1 MALILRKDTL
11 TPLSY
16 EQMDGNFE
24 FLQTEITDLQSGLGI
39 SPDYIRSLFY
49 GGPGITYDNT
59 TGEIKF
65 TGGNTVVTSINGR
78 SGTVT
83 LTTADFNLNTSDIEE
98 GVNEYFTS
106 TRAWD
111 AVRDRINVGSG
122 LSKVNNVSGFTIT
135 PRNFN
140 IALVGDI
147 VGSAR
152 VSELNDVVI
161 DTRLFGVTI
170 DTNNITVTEG
180 VIVRSPPTVPG
191 TRRFTGLDFDPNDFL
206 VTDTGNFATI
216 KSRQNDNAVIE
227 IVGNAI
233 SGTVFGTIT
242 ETESGIDVTFDREN
256 GAIRVAPRD
265 FKITLTGAVTGE
277 GTVTRLRDVTINT
290 LNSQG
295 FITGFDAYI
304 DVNKV
309 NVDKLTE
316 FQFDVNA
323 FKIRAENKRLFIS
336 TKDALTPQDVRDII
350 GNTVQGTEQDV
361 DLSTLTET
369 GIIVTYDRNNNTL
382 SVAPRDFTIS
392 VEGGMTGSVKI
403 SRLRDSTLTLINS
416 NNYIAGLDVFSDV
429 NKSNNEKITEF
440 QFNAQAFD
448 LVTSGNRATLNIKN
462 SLTPQDVRDIVGD
475 TVKGTQRD
483 VDLSTLSETGIIVTY
498 DRINNTLSVAP
509 RNFEIEIVGAVSGK
523 AVVSRLRDTRI
534 TVENINNYIQG
545 VDIFSDI
552 NKVNANKVNEFQ
564 FDVNDFGVSTVNN
577 RAYLR
582 IKNALNPQDVRDII
596 GSTVQGTE
604 QDVDLSTLTETGIIV
619 TYDRANNT
627 LSVAPRNF
635 TITIDGAV
643 SGEATITRL
652 RDVVLTTQNIN
663 NYISGFDVFS
673 DVNQVN
679 TNKITKLEFDPDA
692 FEVTA
697 LSDKAKLSLK
707 NILSS
712 QDVRDI
718 IGSTVQGTEQDVDLS
733 TLTET
738 GIIVT
743 YDRANNTLSVA
754 PRNFTITIDGAVS
767 GQATITRLRD
777 VTLTTNNINNY
788 ISGLDVYSD
797 VNKVNTNK
805 ITELSFDL
813 SQFIVTASNNR
824 TSISIGDIL
833 NPQDIRDIIGDTV
846 TGTQRGVDLSTLTET
861 GIIVTYD
868 RDNNTLSVAPRNFT
882 ITIDGAVSGSA
893 TITRLRDVTL
903 TTNNINNY
911 ISGLDV
917 YSDVNK
923 INVNK
928 ITELSFSL
936 SDFDVSS
943 DNNRAILALKN
954 ILTTSDIRDII
965 GDTITG
971 TERDVDLSTL
981 TETGIIVTYDREN
994 NTLSV
999 APRNFT
1005 ITIDGAVSGSA
1016 TISRLRDVTLTTL
1029 NTNNYISGF
1038 DVYSDVNKVN
1048 VNKITELSF
1057 DLNQFIV
1064 TADDNRTSISI
1075 GDILNPQ
1082 DIRDIIGTT
1091 VSGTE
1096 RDVDLSTITETGI
1109 IVTYD
1114 RDNNTL
1120 SVAPRNFTI
1129 TIDGAVSGS
1138 ATISRLRD
1146 VTLTTNNVNNYI
1158 SGFDVYSDVN
1168 KVNVSK
1174 ITEISFDLSQF
1185 IVTADD
1191 NRTNISIGD
1200 ILNPRDIRDIIG
1212 ETITGTERDVDLSTI
1227 TETGIIVT
1235 YDRDNN
1241 TLSVAPRNFT
1251 ITLAGAVSGSA
1262 TISRLRDVTLTTNN
1276 INNYISGL
1284 DVYSDVNKVNV
1295 AKVTEFSFDPAQ
1307 FDVISA
1313 NQRVLVGI
1321 KGSLTSQDV
1330 RDIIGNTIQGTEQDV
1345 DLSTLTETGIIVTYD
1360 RANNTLSVAPRN
1372 FTITLAGAVSGS
1384 ATISRLGDVTL
1395 TTNNVNNY
1403 ISGFDVYSDV
1413 NKVNVNK
1420 ITELSFD
1427 LNQFIVTADDN
1438 RTSISIGDIL
1448 NPQDI
1453 RDIIGNTISGTERN
1467 VDLSTITE
1475 TGIIVTYDRDNNTLS
1490 VAPRNFT
1497 ITLAGAVSGSATI
1510 SRLGDV
1516 TLTTN
1521 NVNNYISGLDVYS
1534 DVNKVNIEKITN
1546 LKFNLNDFIVQAS
1559 QNQATLSLK
1568 NILSPS
1574 DVKDIIGNT
1583 ILGTENSADL
1593 SSLTETGI
1601 IVSYNTDNQSLS
1613 IAPRNFTIT
1622 LEGAVTGSATIRKLR
1637 DVVLTTY
1644 NTNNYIAGLDLFE
1657 GSNKSNISKITELE
1671 FDQVNFDV
1679 NATNQRTVVTLKNQL
1694 STTDIRNIIGQTVT
1708 GTEMSADL
1716 STLTETGIIVNYSK
1730 ANGTLSIA
1738 PRNFTINLTGA
1749 VTGTA
1754 TISKLRDATINV
1766 INSNNYIS
1774 GLDIY
1779 DGVDKKNIT
1788 PIKSVVFD
1796 PAQFTITTDGTSAN
1810 VQFNNPIDS
1819 QAVRDIIGTTVLG
1832 ESRDPITGRV
1842 SETGIIVT
1850 YDSDNNTLSVAPQDF
1865 SITLIGDVTGTTT
1878 ISKLRSG
1885 TIQTTTT
1892 AIKGLGISRNNVA
1905 FDSGVKN
1912 LNFSSNFI
1920 LTRDAS
1926 TNTLAVDISNLL
1938 NTNQVL
1944 SIVGDA
1950 LTGSQNGIAVG
1961 YNSNERQFSYNLANL
1976 EVNLQG
1982 AISGAAT
1989 LEYSGT
1995 GTQTLNIVTE
2005 IGEIGSGLDVKD
2017 EGQTK
2022 GTSVSA
2028 INFVG
2033 GGVTT
2038 AVSMDG
2044 SVATVSIPNSPAA
2057 EKFLLIDNGSA
2068 NVPNARRLVAG
2079 TGIVL
2084 SDSGAGD
2091 DFVIS
2096 ASGGEVLGKVQITYD
2111 GEIVDEVPTVN
2122 FIDSQQLFFE
2132 VTSDGSTNKVNVTAY
2147 SLLNGWYRKTQINNG
2162 TLTDKYGNSLDM
2174 GPIIGGI
2181 IENQINLGDIA

>member
-1 MALILRKDTL
+1 MALVFRKDTL
-11 TPLSY
+11 TPLTY

-24 FLQTEITDLQSGLGI
+24 FLQTEITELQSGLGI
-39 SPDYIRSLFY
+39 SPEYIRGLFY
-49 GGPGITYDNT
+49 GGPGITYNSA

-65 TGGNTVVTSINGR
+65 TGGSNVVTSINGQ
-78 SGTVT
+78 SGAVV
-83 LTTADFNLNTSDIEE
+83 LTAADLDITTSEISE
-98 GVNEYFTS
+98 GINQYYTPE
-106 TRAWD
+106 RAWD
-111 AVRDRINVGSG
+111 AIKDKINVAPG
-122 LSKVNNVSGFTIT
+122 LSKTYNVSGMTIA

-152 VSELNDVVI
+152 VTELNDIII

-170 DTNNITVTEG
+170 DTENITVTEG

-191 TRRFTGLDFDPNDFL
+191 TRRFTGLDFDPEDFL
-206 VTDTGNFATI
+206 VTDTGAYATI
-216 KSRQNDNAVIE
+216 RSRQNNDAIVE

-233 SGTVFGTIT
+233 SGTVFGEIT

-256 GAIRVAPRD
+256 GSIRVAPRD

-290 LNSQG
+290 INSQG
-295 FITGFDAYI
+295 YIKGIDAYS

-309 NVDKLTE
+309 NIEPLTE
-316 FQFDVNA
+316 VQFDVNA
-323 FKIRAENKRLFIS
+323 FNINAINKRLFIS
-336 TKDALTPQDVRDII
+336 TKNALTPQDVRDII

-361 DLSTLTET
+361 DLSTITET
-369 GIIVTYDRNNNTL
+369 GIIVTYDRANNTL
-382 SVAPRDFTIS
+382 SVAPRNFTITLDGAVS
-392 VEGGMTGSVKI
+392 GSATI
-403 SRLRDSTLTLINS
+403 SRLQDVTLTTFNV
-416 NNYIAGLDVFSDV
+416 NEYISGLDVFSDV
-429 NKSNNEKITEF
+429 NQANTRKITEL
-440 QFNAQAFD
+440 QFGLNAFD
-448 LVTSGNRATLNIKN
+448 ITTVGKRAFIDIKN
-462 SLTPQDVRDIVGD
+462 SLTPQDVRDI
-475 TVKGTQRD
+475 
-483 VDLSTLSETGIIVTY
+483 
-498 DRINNTLSVAP
+498 
-509 RNFEIEIVGAVSGK
+509 
-523 AVVSRLRDTRI
+523 
-534 TVENINNYIQG
+534 
-545 VDIFSDI
+545 
-552 NKVNANKVNEFQ
+552 
-564 FDVNDFGVSTVNN
+564 
-577 RAYLR
+577 
-582 IKNALNPQDVRDII
+582 I
-596 GSTVQGTE
+596 GNTVQGTE
-604 QDVDLSTLTETGIIV
+604 QDVDLSTITETGIIV

-643 SGEATITRL
+643 SGSATISRL
-652 RDVVLTTQNIN
+652 QDVTLTTNNIN
-663 NYISGFDVFS
+663 NYISGLDVYS
-673 DVNQVN
+673 DVNQVS
-679 TNKITKLEFDPDA
+679 TSKITQIQFDMDDFGVSA
-692 FEVTA
+692 IDNRAYLRIKNA
-697 LSDKAKLSLK
+697 LTP
-707 NILSS
+707 
-712 QDVRDI
+712 QDIRDI
-718 IGSTVQGTEQDVDLS
+718 VGDTVTGTERDVDLS
-733 TLTET
+733 TLSET

-743 YDRANNTLSVA
+743 YDRDNNTLSVA
-754 PRNFTITIDGAVS
+754 PRNFTITLDGAVS
-767 GQATITRLRD
+767 GSATITRLRD

-797 VNKVNTNK
+797 VNKVNENK

-813 SQFIVTASNNR
+813 NQFIVTANDNR

-846 TGTQRGVDLSTLTET
+846 SGTERDVDLSTLTET

-917 YSDVNK
+917 YSDVNQV
-923 INVNK
+923 NVNK
-928 ITELSFSL
+928 ITEFSFNL
-936 SDFDVSS
+936 DQFIVTA
-943 DNNRAILALKN
+943 DNNRTNISIGN
-954 ILTTSDIRDII
+954 ILNPQDIRDII
-965 GDTITG
+965 GDTVTG

-981 TETGIIVTYDREN
+981 SETGIIVTYDRDN

-1005 ITIDGAVSGSA
+1005 ITLDGAVGGSA
-1016 TISRLRDVTLTTL
+1016 TISRLRDVTLTTT
-1029 NTNNYISGF
+1029 NINNYISGL

-1048 VNKITELSF
+1048 VSKINEISF

-1064 TADDNRTSISI
+1064 TANDNRTNISI
-1075 GDILNPQ
+1075 GNILNPQ
-1082 DIRDIIGTT
+1082 DIRDIIGDT

-1138 ATISRLRD
+1138 ATISRLQD
-1146 VTLTTNNVNNYI
+1146 VTLTTNNINNYI
-1158 SGFDVYSDVN
+1158 SGLDVYSDVN

-1174 ITEISFDLSQF
+1174 INEISFDLNQF
-1185 IVTADD
+1185 AVTADN
-1191 NRTNISIGD
+1191 NRTNIALTG
-1200 ILNPRDIRDIIG
+1200 ILDQQDIRDIIG
-1212 ETITGTERDVDLSTI
+1212 DTITGTERDVDLSTI

-1251 ITLAGAVSGSA
+1251 ITIDGAVAGSA

-1295 AKVTEFSFDPAQ
+1295 AKVTEFGFDPAQ
-1307 FDVISA
+1307 FDIISA

-1321 KGSLTSQDV
+1321 KGALTSQDV
-1330 RDIIGNTIQGTEQDV
+1330 RDIIGNTIQGTEQDL

-1360 RANNTLSVAPRN
+1360 RDNNTLSVAPRN
-1372 FTITLAGAVSGS
+1372 FTITLDGAVSGS
-1384 ATISRLGDVTL
+1384 ATITRLQDVVL

-1403 ISGFDVYSDV
+1403 ISGLDVYSDV
-1413 NKVNVNK
+1413 NKVNENK
-1420 ITELSFD
+1420 ITEISFNLD
-1427 LNQFIVTADDN
+1427 QFIVTANDN

-1453 RDIIGNTISGTERN
+1453 RDIIGDTVSGTERD

-1497 ITLAGAVSGSATI
+1497 ITIDGAVSGSATV

-1521 NVNNYISGLDVYS
+1521 NINNYISGLDVYS

-1546 LKFNLNDFIVQAS
+1546 LKFNMDDFIVQAS

-1568 NILSPS
+1568 NILSPA
-1574 DVKDIIGNT
+1574 DVRDIIGNT
-1583 ILGTENSADL
+1583 IIGTEAGADL

-1622 LEGAVTGSATIRKLR
+1622 LDGAVTGSATIRKLR
-1637 DVVLTTY
+1637 DITLTTY
-1644 NTNNYIAGLDLFE
+1644 NTNNYISGLDLYE
-1657 GSNKSNISKITELE
+1657 GSNKTNVGKITELE

-1679 NATNQRTVVTLKNQL
+1679 NSTNERTVVTLKNQI
-1694 STTDIRNIIGQTVT
+1694 TQTDIRNIIGQTVT
-1708 GTEMSADL
+1708 GTELGADL
-1716 STLTETGIIVNYSK
+1716 SSLTETGIIVNYSK

-1749 VTGTA
+1749 VTGSAIITRLSD
-1754 TISKLRDATINV
+1754 TTINLV
-1766 INSNNYIS
+1766 NSNNYIS
-1774 GLDIY
+1774 GLDIF
-1779 DGVDKKNIT
+1779 DGVEKKNVT
-1788 PIKSVVFD
+1788 PIKSLVFD
-1796 PAQFTITTDGTSAN
+1796 PAQFNITTDGITAS
-1810 VQFNNPIDS
+1810 VQFNNPIDT

-1832 ESRDPITGRV
+1832 ESIDPVTGRT
-1842 SETGIIVT
+1842 SETGILVS
-1850 YDSDNNTLSVAPQDF
+1850 YEAENNFLSIAPQDF
-1865 SITLIGDVTGTTT
+1865 TISLIGDVSGTAT
-1878 ISKLRSG
+1878 ISKLRSA

-1892 AIKGLGISRNNVA
+1892 AIKGLGISSNSVP

-1912 LNFSSNFI
+1912 LNFSSNFT

-1926 TNTLAVDISNLL
+1926 TNTLAVDVSNLL

-1944 SIVGDA
+1944 SIVGGA
-1950 LTGSQNGIAVG
+1950 LTGSQNGIAVS

-1995 GTQTLNIVTE
+1995 GTQTLNIITE

-2017 EGQTK
+2017 EGETK

-2057 EKFLLIDNGSA
+2057 EKFLLIDQGSA

-2084 SDSGAGD
+2084 QDSGPGD
-2091 DFVIS
+2091 DFIIS
-2096 ASGGEVLGKVQITYD
+2096 ASGGEVLGKVQVTYD
-2111 GEIVDEVPTVN
+2111 GELVDEVPTVN
-2122 FIDSQQLFFE
+2122 FIDSQQVFFE

-2147 SLLNGWYRKTQINNG
+2147 SLLNGWFRKAQINNG

>member
-1 MALILRKDTL
+1 MTLVLRKDTL

-24 FLQTEITDLQSGLGI
+24 FLQTEITQLQSGLGI
-39 SPDYIRSLFY
+39 SPEYIRGLFS
-49 GGPGITYDNT
+49 GGPGITYNSA
-59 TGEIKF
+59 TGEIEF
-65 TGGNTVVTSINGR
+65 TGGSSVVTSINGQT
-78 SGTVT
+78 GAVT
-83 LTTADFNLNTSDIEE
+83 LTGADLDITTSEINE
-98 GVNEYFTS
+98 GINKYFTA

-111 AVRDRINVGSG
+111 AVNDKINVAPG
-122 LSKVNNVSGFTIT
+122 LTKTYNVNGFTIA

-140 IALVGDI
+140 IALVGDV

-152 VSELNDVVI
+152 VTELNDIVI
-161 DTRLFGVTI
+161 DTSLFGITI
-170 DTNNITVTEG
+170 DASNVTVTEG

-191 TRRFTGLDFDPNDFL
+191 TRRFTGLDFDPADFL
-206 VTDTGNFATI
+206 VTDAGSFAKIT
-216 KSRQNDNAVIE
+216 SRQNDSAVIE
-227 IVGNAI
+227 IVGNAM
-233 SGTVFGTIT
+233 SGAVFGDVT
-242 ETESGIDVTFDREN
+242 ETESGISVTFDPEN
-256 GAIRVAPRD
+256 GSIRISPRD
-265 FKITLTGAVTGE
+265 FTIRLTGAVTGE
-277 GTVTRLRDVTINT
+277 ATVSRLRDVTINT
-290 LNSQG
+290 INSNG
-295 FITGFDAYI
+295 YIKGIDAYS

-309 NVDKLTE
+309 NIEPLTE
-316 FQFDVNA
+316 VQFDVNA
-323 FKIRAENKRLFIS
+323 FTINAINKRLFIS
-336 TKDALTPQDVRDII
+336 PKNALSPQDVRDIIGNTVQGTEQDVDLSTITETGIIVTYDRDNNTLSVAPRNFTITLDGAVGGSVTISRLQDATLVATNINEYISGLDMYSDVNQVNTKKITEVQFGLNAFDITSVGNRAFIDLKNALTPQDVRDII

-361 DLSTLTET
+361 DLSTITET
-369 GIIVTYDRNNNTL
+369 GIIVTYDRDNNTL
-382 SVAPRDFTIS
+382 SVAPRNFTITLAGAVS
-392 VEGGMTGSVKI
+392 GSATI
-403 SRLRDSTLTLINS
+403 SRLQDVTLTTNNI

-429 NKSNNEKITEF
+429 NQVNTSKITE
-440 QFNAQAFD
+440 
-448 LVTSGNRATLNIKN
+448 I
-462 SLTPQDVRDIVGD
+462 
-475 TVKGTQRD
+475 
-483 VDLSTLSETGIIVTY
+483 
-498 DRINNTLSVAP
+498 
-509 RNFEIEIVGAVSGK
+509 
-523 AVVSRLRDTRI
+523 
-534 TVENINNYIQG
+534 
-545 VDIFSDI
+545 
-552 NKVNANKVNEFQ
+552 Q
-564 FDVNDFGVSTVNN
+564 FDTNDFGVSSVDD

-582 IKNALNPQDVRDII
+582 IKNALSPQDVRDII
-596 GSTVQGTE
+596 GNTVQGTE
-604 QDVDLSTLTETGIIV
+604 QDVDLSTITETGIIV
-619 TYDRANNT
+619 TYDRDNNT

-643 SGEATITRL
+643 SGQATISRL
-652 RDVVLTTQNIN
+652 QDVTLTTNNIN
-663 NYISGFDVFS
+663 NYIAGLDVFS
-673 DVNQVN
+673 DVNKVN
-679 TNKITKLEFDPDA
+679 VNKITEFSFNLDQFA
-692 FEVTA
+692 VTA
-697 LSDKAKLSLK
+697 NNNRANIELAG
-707 NILSS
+707 ILSP
-712 QDVRDI
+712 QDIRDI
-718 IGSTVQGTEQDVDLS
+718 IGDTVSGTERDVDLS

-743 YDRANNTLSVA
+743 YDRSNNTLSVA

-797 VNKVNTNK
+797 VNKVNSNK

-813 SQFIVTASNNR
+813 NQFIVTASNNR
-824 TSISIGDIL
+824 TNISIGDIL

-846 TGTQRGVDLSTLTET
+846 SGTERDVDLSTLTET

-923 INVNK
+923 VNSNK
-928 ITELSFSL
+928 ITELSFDLNQFIVTAS
-936 SDFDVSS
+936 
-943 DNNRAILALKN
+943 NNRTNVALTGILN
-954 ILTTSDIRDII
+954 SQDIRDII
-965 GDTITG
+965 GDTVTG

-981 TETGIIVTYDREN
+981 TETGIIVTYDRDN

-1005 ITIDGAVSGSA
+1005 ITIDGAVSGQATITRLRDVTLTTNNINNYISGLDVYSDVNKVNVSKINEISFDLNQFIVTADDNRTNISIGNILNPQDIRDIIGDTVTGTERDVDLSTITETGIIVTYDRDNNTLSVAPRNFTITINGAVSGSA
-1016 TISRLRDVTLTTL
+1016 TISRLRDVTLTT
-1029 NTNNYISGF
+1029 NNINNYISGI

-1048 VNKITELSF
+1048 VSKINEISF

-1082 DIRDIIGTT
+1082 DIRDIIGNTI
-1091 VSGTE
+1091 SGTE

-1138 ATISRLRD
+1138 AT
-1146 VTLTTNNVNNYI
+1146 V
-1158 SGFDVYSDVN
+1158 
-1168 KVNVSK
+1168 
-1174 ITEISFDLSQF
+1174 
-1185 IVTADD
+1185 
-1191 NRTNISIGD
+1191 
-1200 ILNPRDIRDIIG
+1200 
-1212 ETITGTERDVDLSTI
+1212 
-1227 TETGIIVT
+1227 
-1235 YDRDNN
+1235 
-1241 TLSVAPRNFT
+1241 
-1251 ITLAGAVSGSA
+1251 
-1262 TISRLRDVTLTTNN
+1262 
-1276 INNYISGL
+1276 
-1284 DVYSDVNKVNV
+1284 
-1295 AKVTEFSFDPAQ
+1295 
-1307 FDVISA
+1307 
-1313 NQRVLVGI
+1313 
-1321 KGSLTSQDV
+1321 
-1330 RDIIGNTIQGTEQDV
+1330 
-1345 DLSTLTETGIIVTYD
+1345 
-1360 RANNTLSVAPRN
+1360 
-1372 FTITLAGAVSGS
+1372 
-1384 ATISRLGDVTL
+1384 SRLGDVTL
-1395 TTNNVNNY
+1395 TTNN
-1403 ISGFDVYSDV
+1403 I
-1413 NKVNVNK
+1413 
-1420 ITELSFD
+1420 
-1427 LNQFIVTADDN
+1427 
-1438 RTSISIGDIL
+1438 
-1448 NPQDI
+1448 
-1453 RDIIGNTISGTERN
+1453 
-1467 VDLSTITE
+1467 
-1475 TGIIVTYDRDNNTLS
+1475 
-1490 VAPRNFT
+1490 
-1497 ITLAGAVSGSATI
+1497 
-1510 SRLGDV
+1510 
-1516 TLTTN
+1516 
-1521 NVNNYISGLDVYS
+1521 NNYISGLDVYS

-1546 LKFNLNDFIVQAS
+1546 LKFNMDDFIVQAS

-1568 NILSPS
+1568 NILSTS

-1583 ILGTENSADL
+1583 ILGTENSSDL

-1644 NTNNYIAGLDLFE
+1644 NTNNYISGLDLFE

-1671 FDQVNFDV
+1671 FDEVNFDV

-1716 STLTETGIIVNYSK
+1716 STLTETGIIVSYSK

-1749 VTGTA
+1749 VTGST
-1754 TISKLRDATINV
+1754 TITRLGDATINV
-1766 INSNNYIS
+1766 LNSNNYIS

-1788 PIKSVVFD
+1788 PIKSIVFD
-1796 PAQFTITTDGTSAN
+1796 PAQFTITTDGTAAN

-1832 ESRDPITGRV
+1832 ESRDPVTGRV
-1842 SETGIIVT
+1842 SETGILIT

-1865 SITLIGDVTGTTT
+1865 SITLIGDVSGTAT
-1878 ISKLRSG
+1878 ISKLRSA

-1892 AIKGLGISRNNVA
+1892 AIKGLGISSNSVP

-1912 LNFSSNFI
+1912 LNFSSNFT

-1926 TNTLAVDISNLL
+1926 TNTLAVDVSNLL

-1944 SIVGDA
+1944 SIVGGA

-1982 AISGAAT
+1982 AINGAAT

-2017 EGQTK
+2017 EGETK
-2022 GTSVSA
+2022 GTSVTA

-2044 SVATVSIPNSPAA
+2044 SIATVSIPNSPAA

-2111 GEIVDEVPTVN
+2111 GDIVDEVPTVN
-2122 FIDSQQLFFE
+2122 FIDSQQVFFD